1 MRDEQPKGFVIQQHA
16 LPDVIDI
23 EDQQE
28 GTDTVGQRFEVSHHF
43 SHGMSILR
51 SRITQAGCIN
61 QMHVTFSRH
70 KGPGTDFALDCMRG
84 CLNGRACELAW
95 YFITLPSFYLP

>member
-28 GTDTVGQRFEVSHHF
+28 GTDAVGQ
-43 SHGMSILR
+43 
-51 SRITQAGCIN
+51 
-61 QMHVTFSRH
+61 
-70 KGPGTDFALDCMRG
+70 
-84 CLNGRACELAW
+84 
-95 YFITLPSFYLP
+95 